1 MAQNAGHVV
10 LVQWHGAQ
18 GATGTAGAQTRAL
31 QWRLG
36 EWHSFGASQVLETN
50 GNHHFESQGVPSF
63 MSFNPIRGKKLGD
76 SDLRVVRGL
85 IRARILQDRDPIDP
99 CDSHFQIGFP
109 CWLPP

>member
-1 MAQNAGHVV
+1 MISTKTIKTHKKHRLQGATGGSKRWPNAGHVV

-50 GNHHFESQGVPSF
+50 GNQWKPMETKVSASITHQFL
-63 MSFNPIRGKKLGD
+63 NLN
-76 SDLRVVRGL
+76 
-85 IRARILQDRDPIDP
+85 RDHLEVITY
-99 CDSHFQIGFP
+99 CM
-109 CWLPP
+109 

>member
-36 EWHSFGASQVLETN
+36 EWHSFGAS
-50 GNHHFESQGVPSF
+50 ESQGVPSF

-85 IRARILQDRDPIDP
+85 ICARILHDRDPIDP
-99 CDSHFQIGFP
+99 RDSHFQIGFP